1 MNVNFQLEDNIALN
15 FKSKYIDLHNSFDF
29 VNFEYKVETQTL
41 ILRWFKFRGDWVKKD
56 ELEYF
61 ALIHKEVIY
70 LSISARDP
78 EMPNTEDNCLS
89 EISYFPS
96 SDRDSNDKFTDQKSP
111 NDGDDI
117 FYCF

>member
-41 ILRWFKFRGDWVKKD
+41 ILRWVKSPGDWVKKD
-56 ELEYF
+56 ELEYL
-61 ALIHKEVIY
+61 ALIHKGVNY

-89 EISYFPS
+89 EISYFP
-96 SDRDSNDKFTDQKSP
+96 
-111 NDGDDI
+111 
-117 FYCF
+117 Y